1 MKKELDYFYIGSSLG
16 WNQNDFKTY
25 WMKIGG
31 CGAVTACD
39 SFVYFKKY
47 FGNDRLYPHNVEK
60 VDYDEYYAFTNVI
73 KPYLRPRITGI
84 DRLDIYIDGVRQYF
98 DDVGENSLEIS
109 AYEGDNKYEDAKLIL
124 KNQIDKRY
132 IVPMLVLNNKNT
144 IVRDYVWHWF
154 LLGGYEEMEDRL
166 MVKAITYGSYR
177 WLDFADLWNSGH
189 RRKGGLVIYSEK

>member
-1 MKKELDYFYIGSSLG
+1 MKKELDYFYIGSNLG

-109 AYEGDNKYEDAKLIL
+109 GYEGYNKYEDAKLIL

-144 IVRDYVWHWF
+144 IVKDYVWHWF
-154 LLGGYEEMEDRL
+154 LLGGYEETEAKL

-189 RRKGGLVIYSEK
+189 RRKGGLIIYSEK

>member
-98 DDVGENSLEIS
+98 DDIGENSLEIS
-109 AYEGDNKYEDAKLIL
+109 GYEGDNKYEDAKLIL
-124 KNQIDKRY
+124 KNQIDKSY
-132 IVPMLVLNNKNT
+132 IVPMLVLKNKNT

-166 MVKAITYGSYR
+166 MVKVITYGSYR
-177 WLDFADLWNSGH
+177 WVDFADLWNSGH
-189 RRKGGLVIYSEK
+189 RRKGGLIIYSEK

>member
-1 MKKELDYFYIGSSLG
+1 MKKELDYFYIGSNLG

-47 FGNDRLYPHNVEK
+47 FGKDRLYQHNVEK

-109 AYEGDNKYEDAKLIL
+109 
-124 KNQIDKRY
+124 
-132 IVPMLVLNNKNT
+132 
-144 IVRDYVWHWF
+144 
-154 LLGGYEEMEDRL
+154 GYEEIEAKL

-189 RRKGGLVIYSEK
+189 RRKGGLIIYSEK

>member
-1 MKKELDYFYIGSSLG
+1 MKKELDYFYIGGNLG
-16 WNQNDFKTY
+16 WNQDDFKTY

-47 FGNDRLYPHNVEK
+47 FGKGRLYPHNVEK
-60 VDYDEYYAFTNVI
+60 VDYYEYYAFTNVI

-98 DDVGENSLEIS
+98 DDIGENSLEIS
-109 AYEGDNKYEDAKLIL
+109 GYDGDNKYEDAKLIL
-124 KNQIDKRY
+124 KNQIDKGY
-132 IVPMLVLNNKNT
+132 IVPMLVLKNKNT
-144 IVRDYVWHWF
+144 IVKDYVWHWF

-177 WLDFADLWNSGH
+177 WVDFADLWNSGH
-189 RRKGGLVIYSEK
+189 RRKGGLIIYSEK